1 MAALGTNQRVQRA
14 KQQNLPFDKARTL
27 PFSLQFT
34 SRSNRAAAQ
43 PQAGAAAVQL
53 APARAALELASSP
66 PLPPDPPPLP
76 PPPPLPLP
84 PGTLP
89 PPELPPPPEPPP
101 PRRSR
106 SSSAAAAQAPPLDRS
121 AAPQRRAGA
130 VRSSAAAAC
139 ATVGRREHGCAIAG
153 RTYGLLARAAGMA
166 GLGRTAVSLGRV
178 HEGLLLAPRSAIAG
192 VEHAGRPIRARPPRP
207 RPSELPQQPAIA
219 GSARGHRRHT
229 GSAQHAVFSL
239 AGPQAGLRPRTVA
252 EIGRHL
258 VLSGSAELVRP

>member
-1 MAALGTNQRVQRA
+1 M
-14 KQQNLPFDKARTL
+14 
-27 PFSLQFT
+27 
-34 SRSNRAAAQ
+34 
-43 PQAGAAAVQL
+43 
-53 APARAALELASSP
+53 
-66 PLPPDPPPLP
+66 
-76 PPPPLPLP
+76 
-84 PGTLP
+84 
-89 PPELPPPPEPPP
+89 PPPPEPPP

-121 AAPQRRAGA
+121 TAPQRRAGA

-166 GLGRTAVSLGRV
+166 GLGRTAVSLERV
-178 HEGLLLAPRSAIAG
+178 HEGLLLAPRSASAG

-239 AGPQAGLRPRTVA
+239 AGPRAGLAPRTVA
-252 EIGRHL
+252 EIGRQRLRIGHDPARL
-258 VLSGSAELVRP
+258 VKVSKCPRRSRRQNAVSSEKTFSARQ